1 MEPRSL
7 LWSLYFNPM
16 KKLKIIL
23 VDDHRLVRDG
33 IKSLLSHT
41 VDLEIVGEA
50 SDGIELF
57 EKLHSLRPDIV
68 IMDISLPG
76 RSGIE
81 ITKQICREY
90 PEIKVLI
97 LSMYNSEDFI
107 FNSIKAG
114 AKGYLPKNTTRNELL
129 EAIYAIES
137 GEEFFSESVSK
148 IMVKSYVK
156 RATDDEK
163 VQEKPDEILTTREL
177 EILKLY
183 VEGFINKEIGDK
195 LDISIRTVE
204 THKNHIMRKLGLK
217 STVEMVKF
225 AIRNKI
231 VEL

>member
-1 MEPRSL
+1 
-7 LWSLYFNPM
+7 M

-23 VDDHRLVRDG
+23 VDDHHLVRDG
-33 IKSLLSHT
+33 IKSLLSST
-41 VDLEIVGEA
+41 SDLEIVGEA

-57 EKLHSLRPDIV
+57 EILSSVKPDII

-76 RSGIE
+76 KSGIDL
-81 ITKQICREY
+81 TRSICKDY
-90 PEIKVLI
+90 PDIKVLI
-97 LSMYNSEDFI
+97 LSMYNNEDFI

-114 AKGYLPKNTTRNELL
+114 ARGYLPKNTTRNELL
-129 EAIYAIES
+129 EAIYAIDS
-137 GEEFFSESVSK
+137 GEEFYSESISK

-163 VQEKPDEILTTREL
+163 TPEKPDEILTTREL

-225 AIRNKI
+225 AIKNKI

>member
-1 MEPRSL
+1 
-7 LWSLYFNPM
+7 M
-16 KKLKIIL
+16 KKINIIL

-33 IKSLLSHT
+33 IKSLLYGMN
-41 VDLEIVGEA
+41 DIEIIGEA
-50 SDGIELF
+50 DDGTDLF
-57 EKLHSLRPDIV
+57 KKLPSLKPDLL

-76 RSGIE
+76 LSGIE
-81 ITKQICREY
+81 ITKLICQDY

-97 LSMYNSEDFI
+97 LSMYNSEEFI
-107 FNSIKAG
+107 YNAIKAG
-114 AKGYLPKNTTRNELL
+114 ARGYLPKNTSRNELL
-129 EAIYAIES
+129 EAIYAIDS

-148 IMVKSYVK
+148 IMVKSYIK

-163 VQEKPDEILTTREL
+163 VPGKPDEILTSREL

-183 VEGFINKEIGDK
+183 VEGNINKEISDK
-195 LDISIRTVE
+195 LEISIRTVE

>member
-1 MEPRSL
+1 
-7 LWSLYFNPM
+7 M

-23 VDDHRLVRDG
+23 VDDHHLVRDG

-41 VDLEIVGEA
+41 ADIEIVGEA
-50 SDGIELF
+50 SDGTELF
-57 EKLHSLRPDIV
+57 EKLPSLKPDIV

-76 RSGIE
+76 KSGIE
-81 ITKQICREY
+81 ITRQICQEY
-90 PEIKVLI
+90 PEIRVLM

-137 GEEFFSESVSK
+137 GEEYFSESISK

-156 RATDDEK
+156 RATDEEK
-163 VQEKPDEILTTREL
+163 TPVKPGEILTSREL

-183 VEGFINKEIGDK
+183 AEGFINKEIGDK

-204 THKNHIMRKLGLK
+204 THKNHIMRKLELK

-225 AIRNKI
+225 AIKNKI
-231 VEL
+231 VDL

>member
-1 MEPRSL
+1 
-7 LWSLYFNPM
+7 M

-23 VDDHRLVRDG
+23 VDDHHLVRDG
-33 IKSLLSHT
+33 IKSLLSYAS
-41 VDLEIVGEA
+41 DIEIVGEA

-57 EKLHSLRPDIV
+57 EKLPSLKPDIV

-76 RSGIE
+76 KSGIE
-81 ITKQICREY
+81 ITKQICRDW

-163 VQEKPDEILTTREL
+163 LQEKPVESLTAREI

-217 STVEMVKF
+217 STVEMVKY

-231 VEL
+231 AEL